1 MKIDAREDHGQV
13 ILTLHGKLAGA
24 WVASLEECWKKA
36 RLQNPNR
43 NFSIE
48 LTGVTSVD
56 QSGWYL
62 LQLMHRDGV
71 SFIARGLM
79 NEDIKDR
86 ITCPKV

>member
-1 MKIDAREDHGQV
+1 MKIDAREECGRT

-36 RLQNPNR
+36 RLQDSNR
-43 NFSIE
+43 TFSIE
-48 LTGVTSVD
+48 LAGVTSVD

-71 SFIARGLM
+71 SFVAHGLM